1 MVVFVTWLIHPASK
15 TFRSLYHEQ
24 SSPASRRKGTSM
36 RSSTLAIACATGLA
50 SLILGGCV
58 SVPGITSPIPTM
70 SAEQKAMACAQLL
83 SVLASPERY
92 PGARNDARYAL
103 KGNQCPDGA

>member
-1 MVVFVTWLIHPASK
+1 
-15 TFRSLYHEQ
+15 
-24 SSPASRRKGTSM
+24 M
-36 RSSTLAIACATGLA
+36 RTSTLAIAIACATGLA

-83 SVLASPERY
+83 SVLANPERY
-92 PGARNDARYAL
+92 SGAHNDTRDAL